1 VAILERV
8 CLVSRMSLFHGEN
21 PGDSNLSELG
31 GNEFIL
37 RRKLL
42 CPKKLLQRAVVVE
55 SNARNNPSA

>member
-1 VAILERV
+1 MAILERA

-21 PGDSNLSELG
+21 PGNSNLSGLG
-31 GNEFIL
+31 GNECIL

-55 SNARNNPSA
+55 SDTRNNPSA